1 MLFELLTFPI
11 SGPLGGIVWLGEQL
25 LERATSELDD
35 IQNVQKQLLALQLA
49 FDMGDISEEDFEIQE
64 EELLLKIQAM
74 EEEAEQEEQEEQEDI
89 EPEEF
94 ISEDGLSSFSITVLD

>member
-64 EELLLKIQAM
+64 EELLLRIQAM
-74 EEEAEQEEQEEQEDI
+74 EEEIEAEQSEER

>member
-74 EEEAEQEEQEEQEDI
+74 EEEMEEEQQEEI
-89 EPEEF
+89 ESEEF
-94 ISEDGLSSFSITVLD
+94 VSEDGLSSFSITVLD

>member
-74 EEEAEQEEQEEQEDI
+74 EEEMEAEQQEEI
-89 EPEEF
+89 ESEEF

>member
-74 EEEAEQEEQEEQEDI
+74 EEEMEEETET
-89 EPEEF
+89 EEF
-94 ISEDGLSSFSITVLD
+94 EEFVSEDGLSSFSVIVLD

>member
-74 EEEAEQEEQEEQEDI
+74 EEEMEEEA

-94 ISEDGLSSFSITVLD
+94 EEFVSEDGLSSFSVIVLD

>member
-74 EEEAEQEEQEEQEDI
+74 EEEIEAEQSEER

>member
-74 EEEAEQEEQEEQEDI
+74 EEEMEAEQQEEM

>member
-74 EEEAEQEEQEEQEDI
+74 EEEMEEEQEEEI

>member
-49 FDMGDISEEDFEIQE
+49 FDMGDISEENFEIQE

-74 EEEAEQEEQEEQEDI
+74 EEEMEAELEEEM

-94 ISEDGLSSFSITVLD
+94 ISEEGLSSFSITVLD